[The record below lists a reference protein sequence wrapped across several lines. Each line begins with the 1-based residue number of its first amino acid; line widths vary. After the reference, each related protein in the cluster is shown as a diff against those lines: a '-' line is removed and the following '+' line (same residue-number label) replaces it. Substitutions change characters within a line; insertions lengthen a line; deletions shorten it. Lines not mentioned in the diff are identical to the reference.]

1 MRTKLFF
8 LSFLYSIQLFAQIPT
23 TSLDSEY
30 KFVGGS
36 LNDTFGTA
44 ENLTKTGSAA
54 TFTTD
59 RLGVTNDAINLSGDY
74 LSRIPLQNATSLSMS
89 FWMKTGTNDT
99 NQRIVLEQSQRVN
112 VANSSSDRGWY
123 VYLRNGII
131 VFSCNYLWRWTA
143 NGGANVYTGHTGWWD
158 CTSNTNVA
166 DNNWHHVAITVTG
179 RSYYSY
185 SGTPHWA
192 FENIYK
198 IYVDN
203 VLKNTITR
211 TYDATAATGGNGTS
225 SPDFL
230 PVNNVGIGGNSYNN
244 LTATN
249 EYSNEIDDIRFYKTT
264 LTAANVASLYQESG
278 YLSRNDFN
286 SFSDFT
292 IYPNPSN
299 SVLSVSSTEKIETI
313 ELISIE
319 GKKIKTVSGSLADIS
334 ELSNGVYLLQV
345 KTIDGKTGVQKIFK
359 N

>member
-8 LSFLYSIQLFAQIPT
+8 LAFLYSIQLVAQVPT
-23 TSLDSEY
+23 ASLDSEY

-44 ENLTKTGSAA
+44 ENLTKIGSAA

-74 LSRIPLQNATSLSMS
+74 LNRVPLQSATSLSMS
-89 FWMKTGTNDT
+89 FWVKTGTNDT
-99 NQRIVLEQSQRVN
+99 NQRVVLEQSQRVN
-112 VANSSSDRGWY
+112 AVNNSSDRGWY

-131 VFSCNYLWRWTA
+131 TFSCNYLWRWTA
-143 NGGANVYTGHTGWWD
+143 NGGVNVYTGHTGWWD

-166 DNNWHHVAITVTG
+166 DNNWHHVAVTITG

-230 PVNNVGIGGNSYNN
+230 PNNNVGIGSNSYNN
-244 LTATN
+244 LAVAN
-249 EYSNEIDDIRFYKTT
+249 KYSSEIDDIRFYKTT
-264 LTAANVASLYQESG
+264 LTTANVTSLYQESG
-278 YLSRNDFN
+278 YLSINDFN
-286 SFSDFT
+286 TFSDFA

-299 SVLSVSSTEKIETI
+299 SVVSVISSEKIETVEI
-313 ELISIE
+313 ISIE
-319 GKKIKTVSGSLADIS
+319 GRNIKTIIGSVADIS
-334 ELSNGVYLLQV
+334 ELSSGVYLLQV
-345 KTIDGKTGVQKIFK
+345 KTEGGNTGIKKIFK